1 MIKVLLADDHA
12 VVRDGL
18 RVLLE
23 CESDMRVVGMAGNGK
38 EAVTQATRLTPDV
51 IVMDIA
57 MPEIDGIEATR
68 QIRKQTPHSQVLI
81 LSMYL
86 NSEYVHRSLRA
97 GALGYLLKE
106 SAGEKVVEAIRA
118 IFSGKRF
125 LSEKITEIMISGYL
139 QDIGDPFSKL
149 SKREREVLQLVAEG
163 HKIVNIAQ
171 KMSLSPKT
179 VETYRGR
186 VMQKLGITDTVQLIK
201 FAIRHGLI
209 A

>member
-1 MIKVLLADDHA
+1 MIKVLLADDHT

-23 CESDMRVVGMAGNGK
+23 MENDVRVIGTAGHGK
-38 EAVTQATRLTPDV
+38 EAVSQSILLDPDV

-68 QIRKQTPHSQVLI
+68 QIREKLPHAQVLI

-118 IFSGKRF
+118 VYAGKRF
-125 LSEKITEIMISGYL
+125 LSDKITEIMISGYL
-139 QDIGDPFSKL
+139 QDPGDPFEKL
-149 SKREREVLQLVAEG
+149 SRREREVLQLVVEG
-163 HKIVNIAQ
+163 NKIVNIAQ
-171 KMSLSPKT
+171 KLALSPKT

-186 VMQKLGITDTVQLIK
+186 VLQKLGIDDTVQLIK
-201 FAIRHGLI
+201 FAIRYGLI
-209 A
+209 S